1 MKGMKGVIIPFIPF
15 KIMNKTSIAIL
26 SGGKSS
32 RMGTDKAL
40 LPIEGKTMIEHIIA
54 QVKDI
59 GDEVIVITNTPEGY
73 KFLNLPIFTDVI
85 PDKGALGGL
94 YTAIDAASHPYTL
107 ILACDMPFVNRDLLR
122 YMISLAPEADAVIP
136 KIAAPDGEKKKSG
149 MAEPLRAIYSKACLA
164 PIRKCIDEDNLK
176 MIAFFKDVK
185 LRWIDEEE
193 IRKFDAELVTFMN
206 ANTPEEFERM
216 KGMKGV
222 KG

>member
-1 MKGMKGVIIPFIPF
+1 MQF
-15 KIMNKTSIAIL
+15 L

-94 YTAIDAASHPYTL
+94 YTAIDAASHPL
-107 ILACDMPFVNRDLLR
+107 HIDLAWTCR
-122 YMISLAPEADAVIP
+122 S
-136 KIAAPDGEKKKSG
+136 
-149 MAEPLRAIYSKACLA
+149 
-164 PIRKCIDEDNLK
+164 
-176 MIAFFKDVK
+176 
-185 LRWIDEEE
+185 
-193 IRKFDAELVTFMN
+193 
-206 ANTPEEFERM
+206 
-216 KGMKGV
+216 
-222 KG
+222 

>member
-1 MKGMKGVIIPFIPF
+1 MKGVIIPFIPF

-107 ILACDMPFVNRDLLR
+107 ILACDMPFLNQGLLR

>member
-1 MKGMKGVIIPFIPF
+1 MSKL
-15 KIMNKTSIAIL
+15 SIAIL

-59 GDEVIVITNTPEGY
+59 GDEVIVITNAPEQY
-73 KFLNLPIFTDVI
+73 KFLGLPLFSDVL

-94 YTAIDAASHPYTL
+94 YTAIDAATHPYTL

-122 YMISLAPEADAVIP
+122 YMSSLTPEADAVVP

-176 MIAFFKDVK
+176 MIAFFRDVR
-185 LRWIDEEE
+185 LRWVDEAE
-193 IRKFDAELVTFMN
+193 IRRFDPDRVTFMN
-206 ANTPEEFERM
+206 VNTPEEFEALKKIWEMRGE
-216 KGMKGV
+216 KRD
-222 KG
+222 

>member
-1 MKGMKGVIIPFIPF
+1 MH
-15 KIMNKTSIAIL
+15 KTSIAIL

-54 QVKDI
+54 QVNDI
-59 GDEVIVITNTPEGY
+59 GDEVIVITNTPGQY
-73 KFLNLPIFTDVI
+73 KFLGLPLFADVI

-94 YTAIDAASHPYTL
+94 YTAIDAASHPHTL

-122 YMISLAPEADAVIP
+122 YMISLTPEADAIIP

-149 MAEPLRAIYSKACLA
+149 MAEPLRAIYSKTCLA

-176 MIAFFKDVK
+176 MIAFFRDIT
-185 LRWIDEEE
+185 LRWVDEEE
-193 IRKFDAELVTFMN
+193 IRKFDPQLVTFMN
-206 ANTPEEFERM
+206 ANTPEELGEIKEIWEKRG
-216 KGMKGV
+216 KR
-222 KG
+222 

>member
-1 MKGMKGVIIPFIPF
+1 MI
-15 KIMNKTSIAIL
+15 TIAIL

-54 QVKDI
+54 QVNGI
-59 GDEVIVITNTPEGY
+59 GDEVIVITNTPEQY
-73 KFLNLPIFTDVI
+73 KFLGLPLFADVL

-122 YMISLAPEADAVIP
+122 YMISLAPEGDAVIP

-193 IRKFDAELVTFMN
+193 IRRFDPDLVTFMN
-206 ANTPEEFERM
+206 ANTPEEFE
-216 KGMKGV
+216 KMKGV
-222 KG
+222 KGMKG

>member
-1 MKGMKGVIIPFIPF
+1 MI
-15 KIMNKTSIAIL
+15 TIAIL

-59 GDEVIVITNTPEGY
+59 GDEVIVITNTPDHY
-73 KFLNLPIFTDVI
+73 KFLGLPLFADVI

-122 YMISLAPEADAVIP
+122 YMISLAPQGDAVIP

-193 IRKFDAELVTFMN
+193 IRRFDPDLVTFMN
-206 ANTPEEFERM
+206 ANTPGEFE
-216 KGMKGV
+216 KMKGV
-222 KG
+222 KGMKG